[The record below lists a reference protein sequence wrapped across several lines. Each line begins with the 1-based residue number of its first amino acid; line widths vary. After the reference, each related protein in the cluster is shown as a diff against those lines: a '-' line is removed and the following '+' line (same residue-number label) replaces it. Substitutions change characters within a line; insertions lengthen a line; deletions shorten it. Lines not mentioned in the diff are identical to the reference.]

1 MLYWTDVESQLIR
14 VSTLD
19 GSNPRTLISRDIGMA
34 GNNVEILDI
43 HTTLTMSCIILEA
56 DPHIVCMF
64 VCTTVYISS
73 SPILFLEAIAVD
85 WITGQL
91 YWTDALLRS
100 IAVYDTST
108 ELRRS
113 LISTGNNTSP
123 RAIVVDPNTR

>member
-1 MLYWTDVESQLIR
+1 
-14 VSTLD
+14 
-19 GSNPRTLISRDIGMA
+19 
-34 GNNVEILDI
+34 
-43 HTTLTMSCIILEA
+43 
-56 DPHIVCMF
+56 MF

-73 SPILFLEAIAVD
+73 SPTLFLEAIAVD